1 MTRNADEES
10 PVSSG
15 RPSGASDADT
25 PDPRLAE
32 RLRALPREAAP
43 PAGTWPR
50 VLAAERARRRTRRI
64 IAGLAAALVALLGGV
79 SIWAPRDAA
88 SPVVGSPLAVQSDAA
103 PPDAAP
109 PGAVPSDAAR
119 PDAGQRVTLQLASNL
134 LPEESQ
140 DPRLHAAVQELEA
153 WHLAAADPRRSGG
166 WPATA
171 QQAVL
176 DAVRVTE
183 AELAQL
189 RVVINAAQHD
199 PQRRLQLLDQL
210 ATLRARQLELLQ
222 RARALLDQL

>member
-1 MTRNADEES
+1 MTRHPDEEA
-10 PVSSG
+10 PVSPG
-15 RPSGASDADT
+15 RPSDADT

-50 VLAAERARRRTRRI
+50 VLAAERARRRSRRT
-64 IAGLAAALVALLGGV
+64 IAGLAAALVVLLGGV
-79 SIWAPRDAA
+79 SIWAPRNAA
-88 SPVVGSPLAVQSDAA
+88 SPVVDQRAVQSDAV

-109 PGAVPSDAAR
+109 HGAVASDAAR
-119 PDAGQRVTLQLASNL
+119 PDAGQRVALQLASNL

-153 WHLAAADPRRSGG
+153 WHIAAADPRRSGG

-176 DAVRVTE
+176 EAVHVTE

-189 RVVINAAQHD
+189 RVAIGAVDND
-199 PQRRLQLLDQL
+199 PARRRQLLDQL
-210 ATLRARQLELLQ
+210 ATLRARQLEQLQ